1 MEPINLNDLQHFIG
15 STVEMAIQDVQGGD
29 QAPAVQKN
37 IKKIQYCPD
46 HTHVRFYFDAI
57 YFLAVPLTSQFHHS
71 EASFSA
77 TDHNSG
83 LTYTFKKMK

>member
-1 MEPINLNDLQHFIG
+1 MEPINLHDLQHFIG

-29 QAPAVQKN
+29 QAPAVQKK

-46 HTHVRFYFDAI
+46 GTHIRFYFDAI
-57 YFLAVPLTSQFHHS
+57 YFLAVPLNSQILQS

-77 TDHNSG
+77 LDHNSG
-83 LTYTFKKMK
+83 LTYTFKKM